1 MQNWKNTSQV
11 MYIGITSLETEE
23 GKQEKIYTS
32 SGMRKSTATVWHSYG
47 CIKHR
52 EYFTILRLFCQVK
65 FAKYDITKIFNPSP
79 QCAIFCRRTE
89 AAVPD
94 RESEHRIGIP

>member
-32 SGMRKSTATVWHSYG
+32 SGMRKSTATAWHSYG
-47 CIKHR
+47 C
-52 EYFTILRLFCQVK
+52 
-65 FAKYDITKIFNPSP
+65 
-79 QCAIFCRRTE
+79 
-89 AAVPD
+89 
-94 RESEHRIGIP
+94 